1 MPIEHRLR
9 EALDAYMARERH
21 DMDAHL
27 RSLTSDLMRTVGE
40 QQDLWRAELERGVTD
55 ARSEAERSFRARIE
69 AVRDELTR
77 EMEVRLARERAELQE
92 ALRKTNELQEA
103 LRKTDE
109 REPRVDM
116 VERLLSSIRH
126 IDEAESLS
134 GILEALVQGAAG
146 ETSRVALLMVDVEQL
161 RPWGHRGFA
170 DGILPDQLPISASST
185 LACALVTRRSTF
197 VPPLVQSRASESP
210 AFMRVP
216 VGHTGFVL
224 PITVGGEVVA
234 LLYADD
240 VDRKEVHEDAP
251 VWTEELELMARHASA
266 RLENLTSVRTV
277 ELQAQP
283 T

>member
-9 EALDAYMARERH
+9 EALDAYMARVRH

-27 RSLTSDLMRTVGE
+27 RSLTSDLMRMVGE
-40 QQDLWRAELERGVTD
+40 QQDQWRAELERGVTD
-55 ARSEAERSFRARIE
+55 ARSEAERTFRTRIE

-77 EMEVRLARERAELQE
+77 EMEARLARERAELQE
-92 ALRKTNELQEA
+92 ALRKS
-103 LRKTDE
+103 DG
-109 REPRVDM
+109 RESRVDT
-116 VERLLSSIRH
+116 VERLLSSVRR
-126 IDEAESLS
+126 IDEADSLS

-146 ETSRVALLMVDVEQL
+146 ETSRVALMMVDADQL

-170 DGILPDQLPISASST
+170 AGTLPDQLPIGASGT
-185 LACALVTRRSTF
+185 LAAALVTRQSTF
-197 VPPLVQSRASESP
+197 VPPLLESRASASP

-240 VDRKEVHEDAP
+240 VDRKAVQEDAP
-251 VWTEELELMARHASA
+251 VWTEELELMARHASV

-277 ELQAQP
+277 ELLAQP
-283 T
+283 N